1 MSLLQ
6 SKPAAGLAK
15 PAGSLSSTMLARK
28 GDARPGQRYM
38 PEPGLEI
45 PERTRVIKF
54 GADMLA
60 PNHAPVAATAAVD
73 VFEPFTDA
81 LDFPAYEPAHDDAP
95 GTQYVPLATTPLAP
109 PAVRPSLVAPAP
121 ALNDEEIWQPLA
133 IALPARSRKSAFT
146 LRLDSDRH
154 LRLRLL
160 SAHQHRSA
168 QQIVIE
174 AVDRLLADVFDPLMA
189 SGRLSATLPDKEG

>member
-1 MSLLQ
+1 MSLVQ
-6 SKPAAGLAK
+6 KSPVQAK
-15 PAGSLSSTMLARK
+15 PVGSLSSSMLARK

-45 PERTRVIKF
+45 PERSRMIKF
-54 GADMLA
+54 GSDMMSSL
-60 PNHAPVAATAAVD
+60 PPVQDISVYQVD

-81 LDFPAYEPAHDDAP
+81 HEFTGYDNLPDESQAENVIPNVQFNTKSVIVPIAAIEIPQAEIEQEWKP
-95 GTQYVPLATTPLAP
+95 PIKMVLKGT
-109 PAVRPSLVAPAP
+109 
-121 ALNDEEIWQPLA
+121 
-133 IALPARSRKSAFT
+133 RKSAFT
-146 LRLDSDRH
+146 LRLDAERH

-174 AVDRLLADVFDPLMA
+174 AVDRFLADVFDPLMA
-189 SGRLSATLPDKEG
+189 SGRLSRDG

>member
-1 MSLLQ
+1 MSLVQ
-6 SKPAAGLAK
+6 KSPVQAK
-15 PAGSLSSTMLARK
+15 PVGSLSSSMLARK

-45 PERTRVIKF
+45 PERSRLIKF
-54 GADMLA
+54 GSDMLSSL
-60 PNHAPVAATAAVD
+60 PPVQDISVHQVD

-81 LDFPAYEPAHDDAP
+81 HEFVGYDSLPDEAQIEAVVPDVHANAKPMIVPIVALEIPDAEPDSEIEQEWKP
-95 GTQYVPLATTPLAP
+95 PVKMVLKGT
-109 PAVRPSLVAPAP
+109 
-121 ALNDEEIWQPLA
+121 
-133 IALPARSRKSAFT
+133 RKSAFT
-146 LRLDSDRH
+146 LRLDAERH

-174 AVDRLLADVFDPLMA
+174 AVDRFLADVFDPLMA
-189 SGRLSATLPDKEG
+189 SGRLSRDG